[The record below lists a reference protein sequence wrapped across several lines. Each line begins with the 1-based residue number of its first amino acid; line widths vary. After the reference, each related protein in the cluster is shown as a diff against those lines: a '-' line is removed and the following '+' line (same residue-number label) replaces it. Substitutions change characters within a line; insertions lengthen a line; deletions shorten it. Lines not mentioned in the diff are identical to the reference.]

1 MKHVICTAAN
11 GRYFGSAVNLVGSL
25 HRHHPEGIDVRVYD
39 LGLSGVERR
48 IVAALERTTLHDVP
62 RFCAHALVPDLFAW
76 KIAAIHDTLRSV
88 KGAVLWLDAGTEA
101 VRPLDALFGA
111 IERDGCLFNVCPYDY
126 AFARVGSLTT
136 KRCLEGMDATSPEDR
151 EAYFV
156 NAGIQGYLYGHPAC
170 AVIKEAMHYAAD
182 PAIIGGSRADHRQDQ
197 SIISVL
203 RVRHGLPAT
212 FWLAPAPGD
221 PDGWPTL
228 YAASCDH
235 PIPVEAAKAIMVS
248 SPGYMKV
255 KRRNAEY
262 AHTGHLRWKD
272 AASALHPLRVLRRR
286 LFFADAT
293 RRARRLRKSV
303 ALFFGT
309 GAHGNGTP
317 PIDGA

>member
-48 IVAALERTTLHDVP
+48 IVGALERTTLHDVP
-62 RFCAHALVPDLFAW
+62 RFCAHALEPDLFAW

-88 KGAVLWLDAGTEA
+88 KGTVFWLDAGTEA

-126 AFARVGSLTT
+126 AFARIGSLTT
-136 KRCLEGMDATSPEDR
+136 KRCFERMNAAAPEYSEGF
-151 EAYFV
+151 FV
-156 NAGIQGYLYGHPAC
+156 NAGIQGYLSGHPAC
-170 AVIKEAMHYAAD
+170 AVIEEAMRYAAD
-182 PAIIGGSRADHRQDQ
+182 PGIIGGSRAIHRQDQ
-197 SIISVL
+197 SIVSIL

-212 FWLAPAPGD
+212 FWLAPDPGD
-221 PDGWPTL
+221 PERWPTL
-228 YAASCDH
+228 FPASCDH
-235 PIPVEAAKAIMVS
+235 PITVEAAEAIMVS

-262 AHTGHLRWKD
+262 AHTEHLRWND
-272 AASALHPLRVLRRR
+272 ATSGCHLRRVLRRR
-286 LFFADAT
+286 LLFADMK
-293 RRARRLRKSV
+293 RCARRLRKSV
-303 ALFFGT
+303 TPFFGAGT
-309 GAHGNGTP
+309 RGNGTP